1 MGLGHAGELDARL
14 QRGVVEA
21 DIDARLAHL
30 SADDCIIDP
39 LLFFFSSR
47 RRHTRFDCGWSS
59 DVCSSDLPR
68 LTDAALRALCSCAWR
83 GNVRELQNVI
93 EHVAV
98 VVEPGADIRP
108 EDLHLTGDPTPE
120 VTGANPASLI
130 STLLEESYHAARDR
144 VIAQFERQYLT
155 WLVNRASGNMS
166 KAARIAGV
174 DRTTLYRLMERHGLQ
189 RSPTAGWV
197 VEREPE
203 PAAGAMDEA
212 QVSIP
217 VGAPGGEAA

>member
-1 MGLGHAGELDARL
+1 
-14 QRGVVEA
+14 
-21 DIDARLAHL
+21 
-30 SADDCIIDP
+30 
-39 LLFFFSSR
+39 
-47 RRHTRFDCGWSS
+47 
-59 DVCSSDLPR
+59 
-68 LTDAALRALCSCAWR
+68 LTDAALRALCGYNWR

-98 VVEPGADIRP
+98 VVEPGAEIRP
-108 EDLHLTGDPTPE
+108 EDLHLTGDAAEPE
-120 VTGANPASLI
+120 TGANPASLI

-155 WLVNRASGNMS
+155 WLVNRATGNMS

-197 VEREPE
+197 VEREPG
-203 PAAGAMDEA
+203 PAAGAMDDTQIEVPA
-212 QVSIP
+212 
-217 VGAPGGEAA
+217 GEPGGQAA